1 MKEVWLLFVR
11 LMLRPLRREPLRT
24 LLTIL
29 AVALGVAVVVAIDL
43 AGQAAAGSF
52 HSSLESLA
60 GKSDLQLSATGGL
73 NQNLLG
79 RLVQLPYAFDFAP
92 RITDFASING
102 KGEAFPFIGIDL
114 IGHPGKQEF
123 QQGGLGHEASEL
135 DSGDPIWVGKQ
146 LGLHAGQQVRLLIND
161 RMHSFTVRGVL
172 QHRKGEIGEDTAI
185 VADIGLAQQVT
196 GKTGKLD
203 DIDVAIPPGRS
214 LADWEQYLRG
224 QLAPSVSID
233 TEGSRTDENRKM
245 LAAFRWNLHVL
256 SYIALVVGAF
266 LIYNTISV
274 SVVRRRN
281 EIGIVRALGMT
292 RNAVTFGFLAEA
304 LFYGLIGSLLG
315 LALGRIMAVG
325 AVQLVGNTVQALYV
339 SSQPA
344 PIEFSLAGVAT
355 ALAVGIGVSV
365 LAAMAPALEAAYVS
379 PVEAMAR
386 GREEYVARVRSRRTI
401 WFAALLF
408 AIAAACSQM
417 PPVNRQPIFAYVA
430 AMLLVAATAFVIPNV
445 VTVTAGVTSRVIAR
459 LFGVEALLALRGLR
473 ASIGRTSVMT
483 AALATA
489 IAMTASV
496 GIMVGSFRET
506 VRLWMDNQ
514 LRADFYL
521 RPAGSAAADRH
532 PTMSAG
538 IADAIERLP
547 GVAAVDRFRV
557 YPIFYDGLPAS
568 LGGGETS
575 KQQASAATRFL
586 PGEDRAAILT
596 KLPTGD
602 YAIVSEPFANKHHV
616 HLGDPLH
623 LSLAGADRTFPVL
636 GIYYDYSTERGF
648 IVLDRHTLLKYLP
661 DPAASNLAVYLKPNA
676 NETEVRRGID
686 GVIAGRAV
694 LVFTNR
700 KLRKDAIALFDRSF
714 RITYAL
720 EAVAVIVAVLG
731 IAGALLALVID
742 RRREFALLR
751 FLGAAQGQVR
761 RIILCEAGLLGLL
774 ATAIGLILGTLLSL
788 ILIFVIN
795 KQSFGWTIQFHW
807 PFAPLALALAGIYG
821 ATVLAGLYPART
833 AMRMN
838 PIEVIHEE

>member
-1 MKEVWLLFVR
+1 MTGAWLLFFR
-11 LMLRPLRREPLRT
+11 LILRPLRREALRT
-24 LLTIL
+24 GLTMF
-29 AVALGVAVVVAIDL
+29 AVSLGVGVVVAIDL

-73 NQNLLG
+73 DQNLLG
-79 RLVQLPYAFDFAP
+79 RLVQLPYAFTFSP
-92 RITDFASING
+92 RIGDFASING
-102 KGEAFPFIGIDL
+102 TGEAFPFIGLDL
-114 IGHPGKQEF
+114 IGHPPKQDF
-123 QQGGLGHEASEL
+123 GGGDLDNEASRL
-135 DSGDPIWVGKQ
+135 DVGAPIWVGKQ
-146 LGLHAGQQVRLLIND
+146 LGLHVGERVRLLIND
-161 RMHSFTVRGVL
+161 RVHEFTVRGVL
-172 QHRKGEIGEDTAI
+172 QHGKGEIGEDTAI
-185 VADIGLAQQVT
+185 VADIGLAQRVT

-203 DIDVAIPPGRS
+203 DIDVQVPPGRS
-214 LADWEQYLRG
+214 LQYWETVLR
-224 QLAPSVSID
+224 QQVPPSVNIE
-233 TEGSRTDENRKM
+233 TQGSRTDENRKM

-274 SVVRRRN
+274 SVVRRRS
-281 EIGIVRALGMT
+281 EIGIARALGTT
-292 RNAVTFGFLAEA
+292 RNAITLGFLAEA
-304 LFYGLIGSLLG
+304 LFYGVIGSLLG
-315 LALGRIMAVG
+315 LAVGRVMAIS
-325 AVQLVGNTVQALYV
+325 AVQLVGNTVQSLYV

-344 PIEFSLAGVAT
+344 PLEFSFGAVVTGLAI
-355 ALAVGIGVSV
+355 GIGVSV
-365 LAAMAPALEAAYVS
+365 AAALAPALEAARIS

-386 GREEYVARVRSRRTI
+386 GREEYTAAVRSRRTI
-401 WFAALLF
+401 VFAVLMFLG
-408 AIAAACSQM
+408 AAVGSQM
-417 PPVNRQPIFAYVA
+417 PPVNRQPVFAYIA
-430 AMLLVAATAFVIPNV
+430 AMLLVGATALIIPNV
-445 VTVTAGVTSRVIAR
+445 VIVFASLASHAVGR

-483 AALATA
+483 GALATA

-514 LRADFYL
+514 LKADFYL
-521 RPAGSAAADRH
+521 RPAGKAAADRH
-532 PTMSAG
+532 PTMSASVP
-538 IADAIERLP
+538 DAIERLP

-586 PGEDRAAILT
+586 PGEDRNSILA

-616 HLGDPLH
+616 QVGDTLH
-623 LSLAGADRTFPVL
+623 LLLAGATRYFKVL
-636 GIYYDYSTERGF
+636 GIYYDYSTERGY
-648 IVLDRHTLLKYLP
+648 IVLDRRTLLKYLR

-676 NETEVRRGID
+676 NESQIRHEID
-686 GVIAGRAV
+686 NVISGRAL

-700 KLRKDAIALFDRSF
+700 RLRTEAIAIFDRSF

-720 EAVAVIVAVLG
+720 EAVAVVVAVLG

-751 FLGAAQGQVR
+751 FLGASEAQVR
-761 RIILCEAGLLGLL
+761 RIILCEAGLLGVF
-774 ATAIGLILGTLLSL
+774 ASGMGLILGIFLSL

-807 PFAPLALALAGIYG
+807 PVGLLAAALTGIYA
-821 ATVLAGLYPART
+821 ATVLAGLYPGRT
-833 AMRMN
+833 AIRIN